1 MDPDQETSPVANTWM
16 KKNPFMSMWLSAANA
31 VASRASGHATAE
43 ANRQQAALTKQATR
57 FWTSAW
63 LAAVKPKRRR

>member
-1 MDPDQETSPVANTWM
+1 METSPVANPWT

-31 VASRASGHATAE
+31 MASRARGHATAE

-63 LAAVKPKRRR
+63 LAAVKRKRRR

>member
-1 MDPDQETSPVANTWM
+1 
-16 KKNPFMSMWLSAANA
+16 MWLSAANA

-43 ANRQQAALTKQATR
+43 ANRQQAALTNQATR